1 MKKRGHIDRSVCQ
14 SVDQVLFTQYL
25 LIPLLE
31 SCQTWYGEY
40 PIAVGFPF
48 GFQVMVKGQGQN
60 VSLCTNVVCSI
71 SFNPFEIANLV
82 Q

>member
-1 MKKRGHIDRSVCQ
+1 MSLYKCH
-14 SVDQVLFTQYL
+14 
-25 LIPLLE
+25 LITLLE
-31 SCQTWYGEY
+31 SCQTWYGKY

-48 GFQVMVKGQGQN
+48 GFQVMVKGQDQN
-60 VSLCTNVVCSI
+60 VSTNVVCSI